1 MILKAKTKYTSKLSK
16 RLDDSS
22 TMPKAYWSI
31 LNTFLN
37 NKNPPINVDDEII
50 SNSDKKAELFNLH
63 FSSQCTPINNSNV
76 LPPLVYKINEQMASV
91 NIKEDDI
98 YLIL

>member
-37 NKNPPINVDDEII
+37 NKNP
-50 SNSDKKAELFNLH
+50 SNK
-63 FSSQCTPINNSNV
+63 CRR
-76 LPPLVYKINEQMASV
+76 
-91 NIKEDDI
+91 
-98 YLIL
+98 